1 MDDDTADDEN
11 PALGWPKNDRPAAP
25 QEGLFVSDVE
35 LYRRLGVGPRTG
47 KIAVRALEPAGF
59 PEKDRL
65 WGNKRY
71 WPAVRVFLDHQYIR
85 PGLNRAP
92 AAAPGWKENFDAPRG
107 RPRPK
112 LEAAKRRLT
121 PRTPPDAT

>member
-47 KIAVRALEPAGF
+47 RIAVQALEPAGF
-59 PEKDRL
+59 PKKDRL

-71 WPAVRVFLDHQYIR
+71 WPAVRKFLDDRYIYKTSPINPR
-85 PGLNRAP
+85 VV
-92 AAAPGWKENFDAPRG
+92 GWRENFDGPETV
-107 RPRPK
+107 PH
-112 LEAAKRRLT
+112 KRKLT
-121 PRTPPDAT
+121 PRTPPTAK